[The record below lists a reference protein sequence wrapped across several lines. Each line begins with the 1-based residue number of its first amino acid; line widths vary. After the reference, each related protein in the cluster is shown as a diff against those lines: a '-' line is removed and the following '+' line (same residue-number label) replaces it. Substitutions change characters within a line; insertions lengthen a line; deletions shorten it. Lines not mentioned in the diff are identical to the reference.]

1 MPNRNP
7 TPTSGEQHLRQTI
20 AHLGRTT
27 QARGDSPRRG
37 GAAPEPLR
45 LEPTNP
51 FEVAVAEQLRHLRCE
66 VDRLHGRFN
75 WLLTVIVGA
84 ALTNIV
90 IAVLK

>member
-1 MPNRNP
+1 M
-7 TPTSGEQHLRQTI
+7 TQ
-20 AHLGRTT
+20 GRG
-27 QARGDSPRRG
+27 QAPQDG
-37 GAAPEPLR
+37 GRAPEPLR

-51 FEVAVAEQLRHLRCE
+51 FEVAVAEQLRHLRRE